1 VRYRILSANN
11 WKTMPKKRLSDSISL
26 RSAKARRF
34 ADRRRFIRLVGGRAA
49 ATLALGAAFSIGGA
63 TEVLQHVHFL
73 VQKDLDAVRVV
84 KQEGTHAKVVAR
96 LSDGFAANSVFKL
109 SRLFPERVVSR
120 QLVMFDDQWIPTL
133 ADAPQANQPSD
144 VFHQE
149 MARINTAIRRDFF
162 ANAVP
167 FGDIIREKSLK
178 YDVDPALVAAVVE
191 TESRFHKGA
200 RSPVGARGLMQLM
213 PRTGRWL
220 GARNLYDPA
229 QNVDAGVKYL
239 KYLQGRF
246 DGNLSKAIAAYNAGE
261 GNVKRYGGVPPF
273 SETRSY
279 VKKVMSRY
287 EQRTQQLKAYDVQ
300 RSTATAAEADASLN
314 LR

>member
-1 VRYRILSANN
+1 MRWSVS
-11 WKTMPKKRLSDSISL
+11 
-26 RSAKARRF
+26 
-34 ADRRRFIRLVGGRAA
+34 RAA
-49 ATLALGAAFSIGGA
+49 ATLALGAAFSVGGA
-63 TEVLQHVHFL
+63 TEALQNVHFL

-84 KQEGTHAKVVAR
+84 KQQGSHNEVVAR
-96 LSDGFAANSVFKL
+96 LNDGFAANSVFKL
-109 SRLFPERVVSR
+109 SRLFPERMVSR
-120 QLVMFDDQWIPTL
+120 KLALFDDRWIPTL
-133 ADAPQANQPSD
+133 TGQLPQPKLD
-144 VFHQE
+144 VFHEE

-167 FGDIIREKSLK
+167 FGDIIHEKSQK

-200 RSPVGARGLMQLM
+200 RSVVGAQGVMQLI

-220 GARNLYDPA
+220 GAKNLYDPE

-246 DGNLSKAIAAYNAGE
+246 DGNLKKTIAAYNAGE

-273 SETRSY
+273 NETRSS
-279 VKKVMSRY
+279 VKRVMTRY

-300 RSTATAAEADASLN
+300 RGAATAADADGSLN